1 MSIPNGGLI
10 TETNRQYYAGA
21 QQLTVLATAV
31 NQTFTSTFD
40 TNLVVGSGN
49 YADPGSLGYNVNNF
63 KIYTSPT
70 AQVWTELTPTSTDF
84 DATSNGASPV
94 VDPNVGP
101 QIVNIVAN
109 TAVLGGNIFSLVNK
123 STGLVY
129 GIITLINAAS
139 TQLTLNQALP
149 VGGIPNN
156 TVLSIRRITVW
167 QMLTPNIITILQS
180 LTASTYVKIELTEA
194 AKEDNF
200 GSYEYTRLTDVIDNF
215 LIAYVGAGK
224 IIPSVKRSD
233 VIFHAKRGLQEF
245 SYDTLKSIKSSELTI
260 PPSLSLTI
268 PQDYVNYVRLSYIDN
283 LGVLH
288 IIYPT
293 NNLNQSPYYTFAQD
307 DLGNP
312 IQDSSDSN
320 TEVTSQI
327 NATWKG
333 TDPRQI
339 SGAFTNNLN
348 NANAVFDQS
357 VYSGQLGQ
365 RYGMDPQTSQS
376 NGWFKIDERKG
387 TFSFT
392 SNLANKLILLQY
404 ISDGNAYDLNAR
416 IPKLAEDALYS
427 HIAHAIL
434 ATSANTQEYLV
445 QRFKRERSAKL
456 RNAKIR
462 LSNLKLD
469 QIIQVMRGKSKWLKF

>member
-84 DATSNGASPV
+84 DAISNGASPV

-224 IIPSVKRSD
+224 IIPSVK
-233 VIFHAKRGLQEF
+233 
-245 SYDTLKSIKSSELTI
+245 
-260 PPSLSLTI
+260 
-268 PQDYVNYVRLSYIDN
+268 
-283 LGVLH
+283 
-288 IIYPT
+288 
-293 NNLNQSPYYTFAQD
+293 
-307 DLGNP
+307 
-312 IQDSSDSN
+312 
-320 TEVTSQI
+320 
-327 NATWKG
+327 
-333 TDPRQI
+333 
-339 SGAFTNNLN
+339 
-348 NANAVFDQS
+348 
-357 VYSGQLGQ
+357 
-365 RYGMDPQTSQS
+365 
-376 NGWFKIDERKG
+376 KIRC
-387 TFSFT
+387 
-392 SNLANKLILLQY
+392 Y
-404 ISDGNAYDLNAR
+404 ISC
-416 IPKLAEDALYS
+416 
-427 HIAHAIL
+427 
-434 ATSANTQEYLV
+434 
-445 QRFKRERSAKL
+445 
-456 RNAKIR
+456 
-462 LSNLKLD
+462 
-469 QIIQVMRGKSKWLKF
+469 